1 MVRERAGRCVLT
13 ALRGGDLL
21 IKILLAIIPTSKYSD
36 YVDIGKDR
44 HVVVRLQKI
53 DKVRQV
59 LQQITVNDI
68 RFQDATVVI
77 VFNL

>member
-1 MVRERAGRCVLT
+1 M
-13 ALRGGDLL
+13 
-21 IKILLAIIPTSKYSD
+21 
-36 YVDIGKDR
+36 DIGKDR

-68 RFQDATVVI
+68 WFQDATVVI